1 MSRETASRDM
11 ALNALA
17 VLTGGLTAAAF
28 VGTGLVTGLA
38 ADATAQ
44 QSQAKAASKA
54 AAASQLAALA
64 PQPAATPLPVRT
76 VVTNRVVQ
84 GTLPAAPAPARAKG
98 SVRAWTPAP
107 ARRAVRAQAPV
118 RTRVVAPAPSA
129 AS

>member
-54 AAASQLAALA
+54 ASQLAALA
-64 PQPAATPLPVRT
+64 PQPVATPLPVRT

-107 ARRAVRAQAPV
+107 AKGAVRAQAPV
-118 RTRVVAPAPSA
+118 RTQVVAPAPSA

>member
-38 ADATAQ
+38 AYATAQ

-54 AAASQLAALA
+54 ASQLAALA
-64 PQPAATPLPVRT
+64 PQPVATHLPVRT

-107 ARRAVRAQAPV
+107 AKGAVRAQAPV
-118 RTRVVAPAPSA
+118 RTQVVAPAPSA

>member
-11 ALNALA
+11 ALNTLA

-54 AAASQLAALA
+54 AAAQLAALA
-64 PQPAATPLPVRT
+64 PQTVATPLPVRT

-107 ARRAVRAQAPV
+107 AKGAVRAQAPV
-118 RTRVVAPAPSA
+118 RTQVVAPAPSA